1 MLWTKVP
8 DRLLALGLPML
19 IGVLALAVS
28 TPAQAQRP
36 ETGPAA
42 PEWKPGT
49 CEPPAEPDYLRGM
62 PAYKEPNLAELR
74 EELRQY
80 PEPHDAYLALIELG
94 NEETVPL
101 LLDRLRLDY
110 GASEPAPLPPGKMYG
125 FICTQG
131 HLIEALRS
139 ITNTDQGMYYPRWAA
154 WWEANR
160 KLPRERWVLDGF
172 AAIGLHAAQ
181 PVDERF
187 GLELIELLPGENAQN
202 AYQASNA
209 RRLLAGLP
217 PETRAGWVTRAAASG
232 DRTLRLGALDVLSR
246 IDTTGREDLIRKLAV
261 DTDLEIRRRALSTL
275 NQRLRV
281 TLSTGP
287 TGPPGFCRA
296 ELSSERRIRSVTF
309 AGDSLIVAY
318 DDRVTALEART
329 RRELWTQRA
338 IRGTGEMVLAAGER
352 VILASREGAVLA
364 LDLRGRV
371 LWSRKLGED
380 GDDEIRRLVPRGD
393 DIVVVR
399 ERALELL
406 DSRTGATKSR
416 SQAVDFIR
424 DADSAQEF
432 VYFVDGRGLR
442 PLGGQSGLG
451 LQFPDALGVSVTG
464 KAVCVTSG
472 AFGHSGRLTCLTAD
486 TLIEQWSRPIGD
498 AWTGGHGIAPV
509 QDGFRV
515 FAPTDK
521 DLTAFDASNGS
532 LLWTTEGGLESHG
545 TIIPTPYGLLLENS
559 DYHVE
564 LRDPQTGE
572 VRRVWPRIN
581 GVWHIAVHERF
592 AAVADMDEILWLV
605 DLSDEGNRP

>member
-1 MLWTKVP
+1 MLWTEVP
-8 DRLLALGLPML
+8 GKFLALGLPML
-19 IGVLALAVS
+19 IGVLALAVAM
-28 TPAQAQRP
+28 PAQAQRP
-36 ETGPAA
+36 EGKSTA
-42 PEWKPGT
+42 PEWKPGI
-49 CEPPAEPDYLRGM
+49 CERTAEPDPFRGM
-62 PAYKEPNLAELR
+62 PAYKKPSLTELH

-80 PEPHDAYLALIELG
+80 PEPHDTYLALIELG

-110 GASEPAPLPPGKMYG
+110 GASEPPPLPLNMVRGV
-125 FICTQG
+125 ICTQA
-131 HLIEALRS
+131 HLIEALSS

-160 KLPRERWVLDGF
+160 NLPRERWVLDGF
-172 AAIGLHAAQ
+172 AAIGLHAVQ
-181 PVDERF
+181 PVDDRF

-217 PETRAGWVTRAAASG
+217 QTTRAGWVTRAAASG

-246 IDTTGREDLIRKLAV
+246 IDTTGHEDLIRKLAV
-261 DTDLEIRRRALSTL
+261 DTDLEIRRGALTTF

-281 TLSTGP
+281 ALSTEP
-287 TGPPGFCRA
+287 TGPAGFCRA

-309 AGDSLIVAY
+309 AGDLLIVAY
-318 DDRVTALEART
+318 DDRVTALETRT

-338 IRGTGEMVLAAGER
+338 MSGTGEMVLAAGER

-406 DSRTGATKSR
+406 DSRTGETISR
-416 SQAVDFIR
+416 DRAVDFIR
-424 DADSAQEF
+424 DADSGRES
-432 VYFVDGRGLR
+432 VYYLDGHGLR
-442 PLGGQSGLG
+442 PLSGGPGHEV
-451 LQFPDALGVSVTG
+451 QFPDALGVSVTG
-464 KAVCVTSG
+464 KAVCLTAG
-472 AFGHSGRLTCLTAD
+472 RFGHSGRLTCLTAD

-498 AWTGGHGIAPV
+498 VWTGGHGVAPV
-509 QDGFRV
+509 QDGVRV

-521 DLTAFDASNGS
+521 DLTAFDASSGS
-532 LLWTTEGGLESHG
+532 LLWTAEGGRESHG

-572 VRRVWPRIN
+572 VRRVWPRIH

-605 DLSDEGNRP
+605 DLSDEGNRR